1 MPKGAK
7 RKAKAE
13 AEARAAA
20 EAAGEDE
27 DDDEY
32 DEAPALELQ
41 AGEDDDEE
49 LQVEFSFF
57 DPRSEDYHAMRA
69 MLSGGALL
77 PEGIDPGGF
86 ADLLSEQAVVGT
98 LVKGESIDTDLYGF
112 ISALS
117 LQQHKE
123 TKCVQQLIASI
134 LKRLPDAPAREAVR
148 AWMQDAQA
156 PLELVKPEPQ
166 PHTRHPS
173 PARSTSR
180 SRSRTPSPNP
190 DSYPGPSPRPAPS
203 RRRWVWSSPSASSTC
218 RPSCCLIWSTPCCRR
233 PHPQPQCPAPAPVLT
248 QPEPY
253 PKSQLQS

>member
-1 MPKGAK
+1 MCVVRYVSIKVCFPQRQTRTSQHDAPSEVAAPPLAGSMPKGAK

-20 EAAGEDE
+20 EGEGEDE
-27 DDDEY
+27 GDDEY
-32 DEAPALELQ
+32 DDAPTLELQ
-41 AGEDDDEE
+41 AGDDDAEE

-69 MLSGGALL
+69 MLSGGVLL

-123 TKCVQQLIASI
+123 AKCVQQLTANI

-148 AWMQDAQA
+148 AWMQDAKA
-156 PLELVKPEPQ
+156 PLGLV
-166 PHTRHPS
+166 
-173 PARSTSR
+173 
-180 SRSRTPSPNP
+180 
-190 DSYPGPSPRPAPS
+190 
-203 RRRWVWSSPSASSTC
+203 
-218 RPSCCLIWSTPCCRR
+218 
-233 PHPQPQCPAPAPVLT
+233 
-248 QPEPY
+248 
-253 PKSQLQS
+253 

>member
-27 DDDEY
+27 DNDEY
-32 DEAPALELQ
+32 DEAPAIELQ

-148 AWMQDAQA
+148 ACMQDAQA
-156 PLELVKPEPQ
+156 PLEPVEPD
-166 PHTRHPS
+166 PTRHPS
-173 PARSTSR
+173 PARSRSRSR
-180 SRSRTPSPNP
+180 SRSRTPSRSRY
-190 DSYPGPSPRPAPS
+190 SYPGHSPNLNPG
-203 RRRWVWSSPSASSTC
+203 RRRWVWSSLSVSSTC
-218 RPSCCLIWSTPCCRR
+218 RPSCCPIWSTPCCR
-233 PHPQPQCPAPAPVLT
+233 
-248 QPEPY
+248 
-253 PKSQLQS
+253 

>member
-41 AGEDDDEE
+41 ACEDDDEE

-156 PLELVKPEPQ
+156 PL
-166 PHTRHPS
+166 S
-173 PARSTSR
+173 WSN
-180 SRSRTPSPNP
+180 PSPNP
-190 DSYPGPSPRPAPS
+190 PATRAQPAALAVAVAVPRALALT
-203 RRRWVWSSPSASSTC
+203 R
-218 RPSCCLIWSTPCCRR
+218 I
-233 PHPQPQCPAPAPVLT
+233 PAPAPAPPPAGAGGSGRLRALR
-248 QPEPY
+248 QHAAPAAA
-253 PKSQLQS
+253 

>member
-20 EAAGEDE
+20 EGEGE
-27 DDDEY
+27 GEGEGDDEY
-32 DEAPALELQ
+32 DAPSLELQ
-41 AGEDDDEE
+41 AGDDDEEE

-69 MLSGGALL
+69 MLSGGVLL

-123 TKCVQQLIASI
+123 AKCVQQLTASI
-134 LKRLPDAPAREAVR
+134 LKRLPDATARESVR
-148 AWMQDAQA
+148 ALIHDAKV
-156 PLELVKPEPQ
+156 PLRLSNPRPTPTLTLTLALALALTLTVTLTPTLTP
-166 PHTRHPS
+166 TRH
-173 PARSTSR
+173 
-180 SRSRTPSPNP
+180 
-190 DSYPGPSPRPAPS
+190 
-203 RRRWVWSSPSASSTC
+203 RWASSSRNVSSIC
-218 RPSCCLIWSTPCCRR
+218 RRSCCPTCSTRSCR
-233 PHPQPQCPAPAPVLT
+233 
-248 QPEPY
+248 
-253 PKSQLQS
+253 

>member
-20 EAAGEDE
+20 EGEGE
-27 DDDEY
+27 GEGDDEY
-32 DEAPALELQ
+32 DAPSLELQ
-41 AGEDDDEE
+41 AGDDDEEE

-69 MLSGGALL
+69 MLSGGVLL

-123 TKCVQQLIASI
+123 AKCVQQLTASI

-148 AWMQDAQA
+148 AWMHDAKA
-156 PLELVKPEPQ
+156 PLRLVEPEAQ
-166 PHTRHPS
+166 PY
-173 PARSTSR
+173 
-180 SRSRTPSPNP
+180 PNP
-190 DSYPGPSPRPAPS
+190 PPALALS
-203 RRRWVWSSPSASSTC
+203 
-218 RPSCCLIWSTPCCRR
+218 L
-233 PHPQPQCPAPAPVLT
+233 
-248 QPEPY
+248 
-253 PKSQLQS
+253 

>member
-1 MPKGAK
+1 MLPVFTELPRQDGAPRGAVRLELCVASTSSMPKGAK

-156 PLELVKPEPQ
+156 PP
-166 PHTRHPS
+166 
-173 PARSTSR
+173 
-180 SRSRTPSPNP
+180 
-190 DSYPGPSPRPAPS
+190 
-203 RRRWVWSSPSASSTC
+203 
-218 RPSCCLIWSTPCCRR
+218 
-233 PHPQPQCPAPAPVLT
+233 
-248 QPEPY
+248 
-253 PKSQLQS
+253 

>member
-1 MPKGAK
+1 MECVGSVPCAHG
-7 RKAKAE
+7 
-13 AEARAAA
+13 ARAPLHDRLRAR
-20 EAAGEDE
+20 E
-27 DDDEY
+27 
-32 DEAPALELQ
+32 PQ
-41 AGEDDDEE
+41 QRHDEE

-156 PLELVKPEPQ
+156 PP
-166 PHTRHPS
+166 
-173 PARSTSR
+173 
-180 SRSRTPSPNP
+180 
-190 DSYPGPSPRPAPS
+190 
-203 RRRWVWSSPSASSTC
+203 
-218 RPSCCLIWSTPCCRR
+218 
-233 PHPQPQCPAPAPVLT
+233 
-248 QPEPY
+248 
-253 PKSQLQS
+253 

>member
-1 MPKGAK
+1 MPGAFSSDLRPVASRRAADALAGVLRAGNCRCTQFKHFNTCDVISLDSFRIQKALIKARTIGTELLAKTARPAAPSDKLCLASTSSMPKGAK

-156 PLELVKPEPQ
+156 PP
-166 PHTRHPS
+166 
-173 PARSTSR
+173 
-180 SRSRTPSPNP
+180 
-190 DSYPGPSPRPAPS
+190 
-203 RRRWVWSSPSASSTC
+203 
-218 RPSCCLIWSTPCCRR
+218 
-233 PHPQPQCPAPAPVLT
+233 
-248 QPEPY
+248 
-253 PKSQLQS
+253 

>member
-1 MPKGAK
+1 MSTSQHDAPSEVAAPPLAGSMPKGAK

-20 EAAGEDE
+20 EGEGEDE
-27 DDDEY
+27 GDDEY
-32 DEAPALELQ
+32 DDAPTLELQ
-41 AGEDDDEE
+41 AGDDDAEE

-69 MLSGGALL
+69 MLSGGVLL

-123 TKCVQQLIASI
+123 AKCVQQLTASI

-148 AWMQDAQA
+148 AWMQDAKA
-156 PLELVKPEPQ
+156 PLGLV
-166 PHTRHPS
+166 
-173 PARSTSR
+173 
-180 SRSRTPSPNP
+180 
-190 DSYPGPSPRPAPS
+190 
-203 RRRWVWSSPSASSTC
+203 
-218 RPSCCLIWSTPCCRR
+218 
-233 PHPQPQCPAPAPVLT
+233 
-248 QPEPY
+248 
-253 PKSQLQS
+253 